1 MNLSERDLLVN
12 WHPYTQMKNLPP
24 PISITRGEGAYL
36 FDEEGNQ
43 YLDAVSSWWVNT
55 HGHAHPHIASEVS
68 KQLNTLEHV
77 IFAGFTHPKAV
88 ELSERLLQALPNNM
102 TRVFYSDN
110 GSTAVEV
117 AQKMAIQYWGNQG
130 EQRHCFIAFKDAY
143 HGDTFGAMSVSGR
156 GAFVKPFEPLL
167 FDVAFIDPP
176 IPGKEEDSVNQ
187 LKSILENRASEMAAF
202 IFEPLVQ
209 GAAGMVMHSA
219 EALDQLISLCHD
231 NKVLCIADEVMTGFG
246 RTGRFLATDHCE
258 QRPDIICL
266 SKGITGGTMALSATV
281 CTQAVYEA
289 FLSDDKGKTLFHG
302 HSYTANPVAC
312 AAACA
317 SMDIFDK
324 TETWRNIERIGD
336 KHMEFSDSVKD
347 HRGIRD
353 IRQQGTILAIEL
365 ETGDESSYFNARR
378 DEIYAFFMAK
388 KLLLRPL
395 GNVVYIL
402 PPYCITD
409 EDLDT
414 VYEAITEL
422 LNSFFPDAGK

>member
-1 MNLSERDLLVN
+1 MKLSERDLLVN
-12 WHPYTQMKNLPP
+12 WHPYTQMKELAPV
-24 PISITRGEGAYL
+24 ISIIKGEGAYL
-36 FDEEGNQ
+36 YDEEGNQ
-43 YLDAVSSWWVNT
+43 YLDAISSWWVNT
-55 HGHAHPHIASEVS
+55 HGHAHPHIAKAVCEQV
-68 KQLNTLEHV
+68 KTLEHV

-88 ELSERLLQALPNNM
+88 ELSERLLKALPNNM
-102 TRVFYSDN
+102 ERVFYSDN

-117 AQKMAIQYWGNQG
+117 AQKMAIQYWGNHGQP
-130 EQRHCFIAFKDAY
+130 RHCFIAFKDAY

-167 FDVAFIDPP
+167 FEVLFIDPP
-176 IPGKEEDSVNQ
+176 VPGKEEDSIHQ
-187 LKSILENRASEMAAF
+187 LEAIMEKRGSEIAAF

-219 EALDQLISLCHD
+219 AALDGLIALCHD
-231 NKVLCIADEVMTGFG
+231 NQVLAIADEVMTGFG

-281 CTQAVYEA
+281 CTQNVYEA
-289 FLSDDKGKTLFHG
+289 FLSDDKGKTFFHG

-317 SMDIFDK
+317 SMDLFDK
-324 TETWRNIERIGD
+324 TETWRSIERIGE
-336 KHMEFSDSVKD
+336 KHKEFLDSVKD
-347 HRGIRD
+347 HGGIRN

-365 ETGDESSYFNARR
+365 ETGDASSYFNTRR
-378 DEIYAFFMAK
+378 DEIYGFFMEK
-388 KLLLRPL
+388 KLILRPL

-402 PPYCITD
+402 PPYCISD

-414 VYEAITEL
+414 VYGAITEL
-422 LNSFFPDAGK
+422 LNTFFPDAGK